1 MSGSPVTNTYTCTMN
16 TSLPASVFGA
26 SIPNAL
32 NILGS
37 TPWND
42 AVGAALAAERFIGQ
56 LNASFVEITNSRWE
70 PNSSGNC
77 NFVFT
82 LTITTDPATSDQI
95 GAALTSIWD
104 LFLIAFGVGL
114 AALGPAGLAFD
125 IVGFLV
131 AGIGVLQLF
140 SVNVAPVAGQIG
152 TGLLTI
158 GIPILLLAGGAV
170 VIYSIAK
177 SPTSQKRI
185 AARVTGA

>member
-1 MSGSPVTNTYTCTMN
+1 MN